1 MAITKIF
8 KGRSDIYGTF
18 AYIENDVLVVGE
30 NIFRGA
36 KYLFRGSIREFGYS
50 DIMLIVHNRNPEL
63 VADIYEYYWRNTFN
77 NNFNNNI
84 IDKPEEP
91 MKRYKKLCELN
102 VNSAESLKELC
113 YHLTT
118 NGYAVQTAVV
128 WKEFPNTG
136 IDHWQIAVCEE
147 DK

>member
-1 MAITKIF
+1 
-8 KGRSDIYGTF
+8 
-18 AYIENDVLVVGE
+18 
-30 NIFRGA
+30 
-36 KYLFRGSIREFGYS
+36 
-50 DIMLIVHNRNPEL
+50 
-63 VADIYEYYWRNTFN
+63 
-77 NNFNNNI
+77 
-84 IDKPEEP
+84 
-91 MKRYKKLCELN
+91 MKKYKKLCELN